1 MTTGRRTRSQVAD
14 EAMVVALSVGVC
26 LDGELEGAE
35 PCLKGSSKKG
45 LCDPKKGFSPFSGD
59 SHTPPDSE
67 ERMQKVSSE

>member
-26 LDGELEGAE
+26 LDGVLEGAE

-45 LCDPKKGFSPFSGD
+45 LCDPN
-59 SHTPPDSE
+59 T
-67 ERMQKVSSE
+67 

>member
-35 PCLKGSSKKG
+35 PCLKDSSKKG
-45 LCDPKKGFSPFSGD
+45 LWILRRVLGPFSGD
-59 SHTPPDSE
+59 SHTPPHSE
-67 ERMQKVSSE
+67 ERVSKVQQ